1 MFTFF
6 RLNGVHVC
14 CRKFEESITCIH
26 VSDDSRF
33 VVVVTKFSSACFW
46 LHNFQPLKVFC
57 LVDKTMDEAIV
68 ESAAG
73 TVLINREITASVLRK
88 QGDALFI
95 GLDDGTIL
103 CVHCKLNWQ
112 TQLGSD

>member
-1 MFTFF
+1 MIQ
-6 RLNGVHVC
+6 VY
-14 CRKFEESITCIH
+14 CRRYKIL
-26 VSDDSRF
+26 
-33 VVVVTKFSSACFW
+33 FSLFLAAQFSAS
-46 LHNFQPLKVFC
+46 KVFC

-73 TVLINREITASVLRK
+73 TVLINCEITASALRK

-103 CVHCKLNWQ
+103 CIHCKLNWQ
-112 TQLGSD
+112 TESGGD